1 MVPAWSQGSR
11 QGWEGPGEGG
21 TWVGVARVGVARLA
35 AFSPIIL
42 FDLHILLRP
51 PLLITEETKTQKGRD
66 LAKVIQK
73 TQEI

>member
-21 TWVGVARVGVARLA
+21 TWVGVARVGVARLG

-42 FDLHILLRP
+42 FDLHKHFVEASSL
-51 PLLITEETKTQKGRD
+51 D
-66 LAKVIQK
+66 Y
-73 TQEI
+73 